1 MAIPSTSSQVESF
14 STTRPP
20 LFTGTDYPYWKTKM
34 TWFIQ
39 STNLDLWD
47 VIEDGPHIPSK
58 LENGVMVPKLKH
70 EWDELDRKKVQ
81 LNVKAVFI
89 LHCAIDRNEF
99 NRIWHCKS
107 AKEIWKLLE
116 SKINILMHDYEL
128 FSIKDFE
135 SIVEMFSRFLVIV
148 NELEAL
154 RKTYTKVEKVM
165 KILRSLPRK
174 WETKVTAIQEAKDL
188 TKLSLEELIGS
199 LMTYEIELCN
209 HQRVEENE
217 KSIAFM
223 AITNDN
229 EEEKSES
236 ESDEVNSN
244 SNHFDFQDELQK
256 LYFNLKNLV
265 PKYPLKKKISCL
277 LNELNE
283 DNENFENI
291 EKTKSLLKRKM
302 RS

>member
-47 VIEDGPHIPSK
+47 
-58 LENGVMVPKLKH
+58 N

-81 LNVKAVFI
+81 LNAKAIFI

-99 NRIWHCKS
+99 NRIWHFTYEGNDQVK
-107 AKEIWKLLE
+107 K

-135 SIVEMFSRFLVIV
+135 SIVEMFSRFLMIV

-154 RKTYTKVEKVM
+154 GKTYTEVEKVM
-165 KILRSLPRK
+165 KILRSLPKK

-199 LMTYEIELCN
+199 LMTYEIELYN
-209 HQRVEENE
+209 HQRVEESE

-223 AITNDN
+223 AITNDD
-229 EEEKSES
+229 EEEESES

-256 LYFNLKNLV
+256 LYFNLEKLGSKNI
-265 PKYPLKKKISCL
+265 PLKKKISCL

-291 EKTKSLLKRKM
+291 EKTKIPFEKENEELKILKWPKDF
-302 RS
+302 